1 MRFSRRANVLALT
14 TSLAACG
21 GAAAPAPA
29 INPTPAARPLGAL
42 VSSGT
47 VVAPAFTIGA
57 PSEFGWVS
65 RVGNGRAVL
74 RELDSTIV
82 ADLAARGV
90 RHGWVFASD
99 LAASYKRNP
108 GYATDPYAL
117 AEEPLLGKAFVAGS
131 RLPEPLASQLRT
143 MIALHDGAR
152 LVLLPLELS
161 FWPAAGVPDAARAQ
175 LKVALVD
182 PRASEAVWVGEVRSD
197 SASADPRVLATA
209 VAEHLVDMIVRR

>member
-1 MRFSRRANVLALT
+1 MRFSRWANLLALT

-29 INPTPAARPLGAL
+29 VNPTPAVRPLAGL
-42 VSSGT
+42 VSTGT
-47 VVAPAFTIGA
+47 VVVPAFTIGG

-82 ADLAARGV
+82 ADLAARGL
-90 RHGWVFASD
+90 RQHWVFASD

-117 AEEPLLGKAFVAGS
+117 AEEPLLRQEFVAHS

-161 FWPAAGVPDAARAQ
+161 FWPAPGAPDAARAR

-182 PRASEAVWVGEVRSD
+182 PRASEALWVGEVRSD

-209 VAEHLVDMIVRR
+209 VAEHLVDLIIGR